1 MDQDTDNKT
10 HDPTEKRLNDAREKG
25 EIPRSQDV
33 LTAAA
38 FVGFLLALLAFGTG
52 AITKAA
58 EAGMTLL
65 ARPDGANVSG
75 GIIAMLMAL
84 LPLFLIP
91 ALPVLGLLVVQRGLL
106 FTPSNLVPKLSRI
119 DPLASAQHR
128 FGPDGLMEFAK
139 ATAKMVLIAA
149 LLALFLRVEATAIL
163 TSPMLDPRQGSA
175 LMMDILLRFLMI
187 IVALA
192 LVLGAADYLW
202 QVHRHR
208 VRNRMSRQELLDEH
222 RDAEGDPHT
231 RAARRQRGQ
240 EIAMNRMLA
249 DVPTADVVV
258 VNPTHYAVA
267 LKWHRTKR
275 QAPICVAKGVDETAA
290 RIRDLALEHGIA
302 LHRDPP
308 TARALF
314 ATVGLGEE
322 IRPDHYR
329 SVAAAIRF
337 ADAMRKRKAKGQPRK
352 AQAHDPR

>member
-1 MDQDTDNKT
+1 MEQETEDKP

-25 EIPRSQDV
+25 QIPRSQDT
-33 LTAAA
+33 LTAASYA
-38 FVGFLLALLAFGTG
+38 GFLLGALIFGTE
-52 AITKAA
+52 AIISAS
-58 EAGMTLL
+58 EAGMVLL
-65 ARPDGANVSG
+65 ARPEHDDAMG
-75 GIIAMLMAL
+75 GVAAMLMAV

-91 ALPVLGLLVVQRGLL
+91 ALPVLGLLIAQRGLL
-106 FTPSNLVPKLSRI
+106 FTAANLAPKLSRI
-119 DPLASAQHR
+119 DPLAAARHR

-139 ATAKMVLIAA
+139 GTAKMVMIAV
-149 LLALFLRVEATAIL
+149 LLAVFLHAEAKAIL
-163 TSPMLDPRQGSA
+163 TSPMLDPGQGSA
-175 LMMDILLRFLMI
+175 LMISLLMRFVMI
-187 IVALA
+187 IFALG

-208 VRNRMSRQELLDEH
+208 SRNRMSRQELLDEH

-249 DVPTADVVV
+249 DVPTADVIV

-267 LKWHRTKR
+267 LKWHRAKG

-290 RIRDLALEHGIA
+290 RIRDLARDHGIPV
-302 LHRDPP
+302 HRDPP

-314 ATVGLGEE
+314 ATVGIGEQ

-329 SVAAAIRF
+329 AVAAAIRF
-337 ADAMRKRKAKGQPRK
+337 AEAMRKRKAR
-352 AQAHDPR
+352 A